1 MTTLSC
7 RIKQARP
14 HVMSVSVGS
23 ACEKY
28 VLSVSAA
35 CVAEVVTFPL
45 DLVKTRLQMQGEG
58 VGKVGDG
65 RRYRGTVRTLLG
77 VVREEGVTRLWQGVT
92 PGLARH
98 VIYSGVRMNLYDLLR
113 AHWRSRRSTEL
124 GLLDRAAMGM
134 VAGGVAQFVSSP
146 ADLIKVRMQMDG
158 RRRLQGLPSR
168 VSSMRAALLE
178 ATRAGGVR
186 SLWKGAWPNVQRA
199 ALVNLGDL
207 TTYDQTKTA
216 LVAGGWSSSS
226 WLTHG
231 LASLCA
237 GLAAATLGTP
247 ADVIK
252 ARVMNQPVDER
263 GRGLTYRG
271 SLDCLVRAVRTE
283 GVMSLYK
290 GFIPCWLRM
299 APWSMTFWLTFE
311 KMRILANIESW

>member
-1 MTTLSC
+1 MM
-7 RIKQARP
+7 A
-14 HVMSVSVGS
+14 VGS

-35 CVAEVVTFPL
+35 CVAEVVTYPL

-58 VGKVGDG
+58 VRALGEG
-65 RRYRGTVRTLLG
+65 RYRGTVRTLLG

-92 PGLARH
+92 PGMARH
-98 VIYSGVRMNLYDLLR
+98 VVYSGLRMNLYDLLR
-113 AHWRSRRSTEL
+113 RERRSRVETEM
-124 GLLDRAAMGM
+124 GLLDRAVMGM
-134 VAGGVAQFVSSP
+134 VAGGLAQAVASP
-146 ADLIKVRMQMDG
+146 ADLIKVRMQMEG

-168 VSSMRAALLE
+168 VTTIRAALLQALRE
-178 ATRAGGVR
+178 GGLT
-186 SLWKGAWPNVQRA
+186 SLWKGAGPNVQRA

-216 LVAGGWSSSS
+216 LVGQGWAPTS

-231 LASLCA
+231 LSSLVA

-252 ARVMNQPVDER
+252 ARVMNQPVDHR
-263 GRGLTYRG
+263 GRGTSYTG
-271 SLDCLVRAVRTE
+271 SLHCLLTAVRTE
-283 GVMSLYK
+283 GVLSLYK

-311 KMRILANIESW
+311 KMRIFANIESW

>member
-1 MTTLSC
+1 MM
-7 RIKQARP
+7 A
-14 HVMSVSVGS
+14 VGS
-23 ACEKY
+23 ALEKY

-35 CVAEVVTFPL
+35 CVAEVVTYPL

-58 VGKVGDG
+58 VRVVGEREG
-65 RRYRGTVRTLLG
+65 RYRGTVRTLLG

-92 PGLARH
+92 PGMARH
-98 VIYSGVRMNLYDLLR
+98 VVYSGLRMNLYDLLR
-113 AHWRSRRSTEL
+113 RERRSRVESEL
-124 GLLDRAAMGM
+124 GLVDRAAMGM
-134 VAGGVAQFVSSP
+134 VAGGLAQFAASP
-146 ADLIKVRMQMDG
+146 ADLIKVRMQMEG

-168 VSSMRAALLE
+168 VTTIRAALLQAVRE
-178 ATRAGGVR
+178 GGLR
-186 SLWKGAWPNVQRA
+186 SLWKGAGPNLQRA

-216 LVAGGWSSSS
+216 LVGAGWSPAS

-231 LASLCA
+231 LSSLMA

-252 ARVMNQPVDER
+252 ARVMNQPVDQR
-263 GRGLTYRG
+263 GRGLTYTG
-271 SLDCLVRAVRTE
+271 SLHCLLAAVRTE
-283 GVMSLYK
+283 GVLSLYK

-311 KMRILANIESW
+311 KMRIYANIESW

>member
-1 MTTLSC
+1 MT
-7 RIKQARP
+7 
-14 HVMSVSVGS
+14 VGS

-35 CVAEVVTFPL
+35 CVAEVVTYPL

-58 VGKVGDG
+58 VRVVGDA
-65 RRYRGTVRTLLG
+65 RYRGTVRTLLG
-77 VVREEGVTRLWQGVT
+77 VVREEGLARLWQGVT
-92 PGLARH
+92 PGMARH
-98 VIYSGVRMNLYDLLR
+98 FVYSGLRMNLYDLLR
-113 AHWRSRRSTEL
+113 RERRARVNTEL
-124 GLLDRAAMGM
+124 GLVDRAAMGM
-134 VAGGVAQFVSSP
+134 VAGGLAQFVASP
-146 ADLIKVRMQMDG
+146 ADLIKVRMQMEG

-168 VSSMRAALLE
+168 VTTIRAALLQALRE
-178 ATRAGGVR
+178 GGLR
-186 SLWKGAWPNVQRA
+186 SLWAGAGPNVQRA

-216 LVAGGWSSSS
+216 LVGAGWDPAS
-226 WLTHG
+226 WITHG
-231 LASLCA
+231 LSSLTA

-252 ARVMNQPVDER
+252 ARVMNQPVDHT

-271 SLDCLVRAVRTE
+271 SLHCLLTAVRTE
-283 GVMSLYK
+283 GFFSLYK

-311 KMRILANIESW
+311 KMRIFANIESW